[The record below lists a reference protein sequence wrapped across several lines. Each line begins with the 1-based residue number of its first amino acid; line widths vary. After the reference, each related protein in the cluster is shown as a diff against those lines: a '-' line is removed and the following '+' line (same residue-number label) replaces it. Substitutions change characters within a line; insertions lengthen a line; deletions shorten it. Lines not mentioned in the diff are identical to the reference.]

1 MIFLAGSFL
10 LPAQG
15 RAQTTDVS
23 AQIQALLAQLQT
35 LQTQLIAIRSQSISG
50 SATTLP
56 TLVPVSTQITV
67 SSTSPAIAFSCSVS
81 DLNGLRRSSRGSAV
95 SKLQGIL
102 KSRGYMQISP
112 TGFFG
117 TITQAALKSFQGE
130 NGLDISGVVDDA
142 TIQTLDQ
149 SGPCAIQP
157 LTAIPILPVPTT
169 INFVPTSTPISVPNS
184 NPLPTPIPIPVP
196 ISTPISTPTLISTST
211 STPPISTS
219 TPPTSTST
227 PPAPTSTPVFSV
239 SSPAS
244 GATSTWSRGGSYNI
258 QWSNAGFIAPS
269 VRLSLYRN
277 GSYLDFI
284 AGDTPNS
291 GNYSWRVP
299 TSLADGSNYS
309 VRVFYLPYPNN
320 WGDSGQFTISN

>member
-1 MIFLAGSFL
+1 
-10 LPAQG
+10 
-15 RAQTTDVS
+15 
-23 AQIQALLAQLQT
+23 
-35 LQTQLIAIRSQSISG
+35 
-50 SATTLP
+50 
-56 TLVPVSTQITV
+56 
-67 SSTSPAIAFSCSVS
+67 
-81 DLNGLRRSSRGSAV
+81 
-95 SKLQGIL
+95 
-102 KSRGYMQISP
+102 MQISP

-117 TITQAALKSFQGE
+117 TITQAALKSFQRE

-211 STPPISTS
+211 STSTPTYTSGTINIVTRVGGTAVTSAGSCESNIIGPSGYNAGNCIRTLTNQTPGSYILQWYRGYPSSGADTTNSPTITPTQTLPDGGNITFYVDFALPPPI
-219 TPPTSTST
+219 
-227 PPAPTSTPVFSV
+227 FSV

-291 GNYSWRVP
+291 GNYSWLVP